1 MVQVIQFPTLDGVVN
16 IDGKPVQKPKYGYQ
30 YLLMCKDILDVL
42 DYEEVLLSIMD
53 EAYYKDTDPEIQA
66 MVDAY
71 LTFDK

>member
-1 MVQVIQFPTLDGVVN
+1 MVQVIPFPTREDVTY
-16 IDGKPVQKPKYGYQ
+16 IDSKPVQKPKYGYQ

-42 DYEEVLLSIMD
+42 DYEEVLLAIMD

-71 LTFDK
+71 FTFDK

>member
-1 MVQVIQFPTLDGVVN
+1 MQVIQFPTRDGIVN
-16 IDGKPVQKPKYGYQ
+16 IDGQPVQKPKYGYQ

-53 EAYYKDTDPEIQA
+53 EDYYKDTDPEIQA

-71 LTFDK
+71 FTFDQ

>member
-1 MVQVIQFPTLDGVVN
+1 
-16 IDGKPVQKPKYGYQ
+16 
-30 YLLMCKDILDVL
+30 MCKDILDVL

-71 LTFDK
+71 FTFDR

>member
-1 MVQVIQFPTLDGVVN
+1 MQIIQFPPREDVVH
-16 IDGKPVQKPKYGYQ
+16 IDGQAVQKPKYGYQ
-30 YLLMCKDILDVL
+30 YLAMCKDILDIL

-71 LTFDK
+71 FTFDR